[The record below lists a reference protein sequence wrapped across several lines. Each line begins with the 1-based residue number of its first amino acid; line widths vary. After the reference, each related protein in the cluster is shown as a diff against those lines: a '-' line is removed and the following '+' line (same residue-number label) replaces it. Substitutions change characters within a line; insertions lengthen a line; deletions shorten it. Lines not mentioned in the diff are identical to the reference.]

1 MKEFH
6 KMTLVGVGKTGYQVL
21 TEQLLDKQTDRVS
34 YACTVILARL
44 VKIVTYVATL
54 VLSYL
59 LG

>member
-44 VKIVTYVATL
+44 VKIVTYVAI
-54 VLSYL
+54 
-59 LG
+59 G